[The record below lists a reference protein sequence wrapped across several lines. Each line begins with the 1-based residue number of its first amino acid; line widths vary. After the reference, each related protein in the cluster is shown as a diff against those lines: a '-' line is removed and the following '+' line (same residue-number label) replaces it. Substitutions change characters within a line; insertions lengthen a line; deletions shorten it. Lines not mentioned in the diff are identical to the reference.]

1 MPIVLL
7 LFGLFWQ
14 KRGSLWELNSIDCL
28 PRTDESW
35 WDVASLH
42 NFSTMKT
49 DSKSGTL
56 SRCFVVLSPEAKVVL
71 NLSPHTWGE
80 TAIQHNEKLI
90 HRWETKRFALLTSC
104 WLPVELHLVAAFGF
118 VVACH
123 HVALWWWVRFQ
134 GNYIGTFWQ
143 WHLPHSWKNSVLV
156 WHR

>member
-7 LFGLFWQ
+7 VLGLVWQ
-14 KRGSLWELNSIDCL
+14 KRGSLWELNLTNCL
-28 PRTDESW
+28 PRKDESC
-35 WDVASLH
+35 WDVASVH
-42 NFSTMKT
+42 NFWRWKLTANQAHWVNALLFCPQRPKW
-49 DSKSGTL
+49 
-56 SRCFVVLSPEAKVVL
+56 SRILP
-71 NLSPHTWGE
+71 PHTSGE

-134 GNYIGTFWQ
+134 GNYIRTFWQ
-143 WHLPHSWKNSVLV
+143 WHLPHSWKNSVLLR
-156 WHR
+156 HT